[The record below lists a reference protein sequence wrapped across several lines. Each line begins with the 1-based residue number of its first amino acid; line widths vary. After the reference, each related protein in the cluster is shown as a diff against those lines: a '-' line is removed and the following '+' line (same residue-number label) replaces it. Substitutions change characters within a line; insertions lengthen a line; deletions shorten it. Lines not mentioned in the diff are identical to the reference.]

1 MKILDLHAKNFLTIG
16 ANSPLL
22 SLNGRGLLLIA
33 GDNRDDPSTKSN
45 GAGKSSIPDAL
56 CWVLNAI
63 TARGEAGDAVVND
76 KAKKNCEVTVRLLDG
91 EIVYRIIRY
100 RKHTTGKNQATIEM
114 WPDMA
119 AYDRGAAP
127 TRMDKGIEKETQEVI
142 QQILGCSPAVF
153 MASIYAGQEMMP
165 DLPGMTDKELK
176 TLIEEAAGVERL
188 EKAYS
193 LAKDNA
199 LKATTALQLHD
210 AAYDRDKITRAN
222 IEQQILKALDAVAA
236 YDVARPVQAV
246 KYADAI
252 KALKAQVAQH
262 VAVIKGINEK
272 ALTDE
277 LADIMPKLAEGKDYQ
292 DKRNHLTG
300 VLATTDK
307 AFAVA
312 KNGLV
317 NATANQNA
325 IQKQIDNAE
334 AEMAKPCP
342 ECGKPHTPEDLGMY
356 KAAAMVRREEADR
369 NLMNA
374 TVNFNDLALSVKKAS
389 DELAAFIPTIPDL
402 SAVAA
407 RVGAIQATL
416 KGYVDAK
423 NKVALIVKDVE
434 ANVAASTTV
443 MTAINPHKATFDA
456 YTAQLTAADS
466 KLAELASKRVVLEV
480 DHVLAEN
487 VASVFSPS
495 GVRAHVLD
503 TITPFLNERTA
514 VYLAALSEG
523 NISAVW
529 STLTT
534 TAKGELREKFNIE
547 VVNATGGKS
556 FGVLSGGEKRK
567 VRLSTMLALQDL
579 VATRATKP
587 IELWIGDEIDHALDD
602 PGLERLMG
610 ILEAKARER
619 GTVLII
625 SHNELADWCDNVV
638 TVVKEG
644 GQSHIEGALA

>member
-119 AYDRGAAP
+119 AYDAGAAP
-127 TRMDKGIEKETQEVI
+127 TRLDKGIEKETQEVI

-210 AAYDRDKITRAN
+210 AAFDRDKITRAN

-236 YDVARPVQAV
+236 YDTARPVEAV

-277 LADIMPKLAEGKDYQ
+277 LADISTKLAANKVYETKKLSLVANLTSYS
-292 DKRNHLTG
+292 RHL
-300 VLATTDK
+300 
-307 AFAVA
+307 AVV
-312 KNGLV
+312 KTNLT
-317 NATANQNA
+317 NAVSVVMG
-325 IQKQIDNAE
+325 IQGQVDNSE
-334 AEMAKPCP
+334 AEMSKPCP
-342 ECGKPHTPEDLGMY
+342 ECGKPHTPEDLGLYKGAAIVRLNDAKAKADSLMPEVAMY
-356 KAAAMVRREEADR
+356 EE
-369 NLMNA
+369 
-374 TVNFNDLALSVKKAS
+374 SVKNAQ
-389 DELAAFIPTIPDL
+389 DELQAFEATIPDL
-402 SAVAA
+402 SALAS
-407 RVGAIQATL
+407 RVGVIQSTL

-434 ANVAASTTV
+434 ANVAASATV

-456 YTAQLTAADS
+456 YTAQLIAADS
-466 KLAELASKRVVLEV
+466 KLSELASKRVVLEI